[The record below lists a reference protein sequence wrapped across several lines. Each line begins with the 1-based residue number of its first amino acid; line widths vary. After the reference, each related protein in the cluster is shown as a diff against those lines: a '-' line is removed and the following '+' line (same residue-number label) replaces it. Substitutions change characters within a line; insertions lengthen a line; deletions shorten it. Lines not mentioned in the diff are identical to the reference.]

1 MSAEPIREDPAAE
14 RVLHDLSTELMSP
27 YCPGRTIASCPS
39 QQARKLEDH
48 ILAEAKS
55 GKTREQIEAQLVERF
70 GSDIVG
76 YRAPASVTW
85 GAAMIGALA
94 LGMVAVLGRRWV
106 RRRAAGRAGSVAAA
120 GAAAGAAVASEGGT
134 RGPTREELDR
144 LDDELDAIDEF

>member
-1 MSAEPIREDPAAE
+1 MSPESTREDPAAE

-48 ILAEAKS
+48 ILAEAKN

-76 YRAPASVTW
+76 YRAPSSVTW
-85 GAAMIGALA
+85 GAAIVGALA
-94 LGMVAVLGRRWV
+94 LGMVAVMGRRWV
-106 RRRAAGRAGSVAAA
+106 RQRAAARA
-120 GAAAGAAVASEGGT
+120 GAAATGAVAGGAATAGAA
-134 RGPTREELDR
+134 PTREELDR
-144 LDDELDAIDEF
+144 LDDELDAMDEF